1 MTAASRI
8 LIIDYGSQYTQ
19 LIARRV
25 REARVYSEI
34 HPPTRTIE
42 WIRDWNPTGIILSGG
57 PNSVYGENVPTAD
70 PVLFDVAPV
79 LGVCYGMQLMAHVL
93 GAEVRRGGRREYG
106 RAEIRPTVQSA
117 LFEGFDLE
125 ETATVWMSHGDHIE
139 SPPPGFRVT
148 AASEG
153 NPLAAF
159 EHRSKPI
166 YGVQFHPEVAHT
178 PRGREL
184 LANFLFKVCGATP
197 SWTPG
202 TFIEDEVAKVRSLV
216 GDAQVICGLSGGVD
230 SSVAAALVHR
240 AIGDQLTCVFVDH
253 GLLRLHEREQ
263 VERTMRTH
271 MGIKLVT
278 VDASTRFLDA
288 LRGIEDPEAKRRA
301 IGHTFI
307 DVFEEA
313 TASAGTNA
321 KFLVQ
326 GTLYPDVIESS
337 SPTGGPSVTIKTH
350 HNVGGLKPGMQFALI
365 EPLRELFKDEVRNV
379 GRELGLPEEMVGR
392 HPFPGP
398 GLAIRILGA
407 VSEPALDVLRQ
418 ADAIYLEE
426 IRAASLYDEIWQA
439 FAVLLPVRSVGVMGD
454 ERTYDNVVALRA
466 VTSTDGMTADWFP
479 FPHDVMARISDRI
492 IREVDGVNRVVY
504 DVSSKPPATIEWE

>member
-1 MTAASRI
+1 MTALSRI

-34 HPPTRTIE
+34 HPPTRSLE
-42 WIRDWNPTGIILSGG
+42 WIKAWKPTGIILSGG

-70 PVLFDVAPV
+70 PALFDAAPV
-79 LGVCYGMQLMAHVL
+79 LGVCYGMQLIAHLL
-93 GAEVRRGGRREYG
+93 GGEVTRGGRREYG
-106 RAEIRPTVQSA
+106 RAEIRPTVKSA
-117 LFEGFDLE
+117 LFEGFESD

-139 SPPPGFRVT
+139 STPPGFRVT

-153 NPLAAF
+153 NPFAAF
-159 EHRSKPI
+159 EHEDRPI

-184 LANFLFKVCGATP
+184 IANFLFNVCGATP

-202 TFIEDEVAKVRSLV
+202 AFIEDEVTKIRALV

-240 AIGDQLTCVFVDH
+240 AIGDQLTCVFVDT

-271 MGIKLVT
+271 LGIKLVT
-278 VDASTRFLDA
+278 VDASTRFLSA
-288 LRGIEDPEAKRRA
+288 LEGVDDPEAKRRA

-313 TASAGTNA
+313 TANAGTNA

-326 GTLYPDVIESS
+326 GTLYPDVIESA

-350 HNVGGLKPGMQFALI
+350 HNVGGLKPGMQFSLI

-379 GRELGLPEEMVGR
+379 GRELGLPEEMIGR

-398 GLAIRILGA
+398 GLAIRVLGP
-407 VSEPALDVLRQ
+407 VSEPALHVLRQ

-426 IRAASLYDEIWQA
+426 IRSANLYDEIWQA
-439 FAVLLPVRSVGVMGD
+439 FAVLLPIRSVGVMGD

-479 FPHDVMARISDRI
+479 FPPDVMARISNRI

>member
-1 MTAASRI
+1 MTALSRI

-34 HPPTRTIE
+34 HPPTRSIE
-42 WIRDWNPTGIILSGG
+42 WIREWKPTGIILSGG

-70 PVLFDVAPV
+70 PALFDVAPV
-79 LGVCYGMQLMAHVL
+79 LGVCYGMQLIAYLL
-93 GAEVRRGGRREYG
+93 GGEVTRGGRREYG
-106 RAEIRPTVQSA
+106 RAEIRPTAEGA
-117 LFEGFDLE
+117 LFASFDPS

-139 SPPPGFRVT
+139 APPPGFRVT
-148 AASEG
+148 ATSEG
-153 NPLAAF
+153 NPIAAF
-159 EHRSKPI
+159 EHGSRPI

-178 PRGREL
+178 PRGREII
-184 LANFLFKVCGATP
+184 ANFLFNICGATP

-202 TFIEDEVAKVRSLV
+202 AFIEDEVAKIRALV

-240 AIGDQLTCVFVDH
+240 AIGDQLTCVFVDT

-271 MGIKLVT
+271 LGIKLVT
-278 VDASTRFLDA
+278 VDASARFLEA
-288 LRGIEDPEAKRRA
+288 LEGVEDPEAKRRA

-321 KFLVQ
+321 RFLVQ
-326 GTLYPDVIESS
+326 GTLYPDVIESA
-337 SPTGGPSVTIKTH
+337 SPTGGASVTIKTH

-379 GRELGLPEEMVGR
+379 GRELALPEEMVGR

-398 GLAIRILGA
+398 GLAIRVLGA
-407 VSEPALDVLRQ
+407 VSEPSLHVLRQ

-426 IRAASLYDEIWQA
+426 IRSANLYDEIWQA
-439 FAVLLPVRSVGVMGD
+439 FAVLLPIRSVGVMGD

-466 VTSTDGMTADWFP
+466 VTSTDGMTADWYP
-479 FPHDVMARISDRI
+479 FPHDVMARISNRI